1 MLPDIGIV
9 VAAYIFTRM
18 FALIGTPITET
29 GVYRGVQI
37 FVRVLAA
44 ATLVI
49 AFIVGIDLALRGTT
63 GVSLPDI
70 AR

>member
-1 MLPDIGIV
+1 MLPDIGII
-9 VAAYIFTRM
+9 VAAYVFTRM
-18 FALIGTPITET
+18 FALVGTPITET

-37 FVRVLAA
+37 FVRVLAV
-44 ATLVI
+44 ATMI
-49 AFIVGIDLALRGTT
+49 ITFIVAIDLVLRGTS